1 MVETRIANGMRR
13 NEKGGSLR
21 GYERPREKERNREE
35 KQEGECEVQEE
46 KRESGRG
53 SDREVDLWFGE
64 DVLTGLPRVP

>member
-35 KQEGECEVQEE
+35 KREGECEV
-46 KRESGRG
+46 
-53 SDREVDLWFGE
+53 
-64 DVLTGLPRVP
+64 